1 MVFFERASIKSA
13 NKTTNQIRIKLAG
26 TLLNISAEDFDF
38 SNKADENLE
47 CQYSGDNIQIGFNSK
62 FLIEMLNNL
71 ESDMITLS
79 MSHPNRA
86 GIIRPLNEGSE
97 SKETI
102 TMLVMP
108 VMLNDND

>member
-1 MVFFERASIKSA
+1 M
-13 NKTTNQIRIKLAG
+13 
-26 TLLNISAEDFDF
+26 NISAEDFDF

-47 CQYSGDNIQIGFNSK
+47 CEYSGDDIQIGFNSK

-71 ESDMITLS
+71 DSETITLS

-86 GIIRPLNEGSE
+86 GIIRPINKKDSL
-97 SKETI
+97 KELI

-108 VMLNDND
+108 VMLND

>member
-1 MVFFERASIKSA
+1 MC
-13 NKTTNQIRIKLAG
+13 IRDS
-26 TLLNISAEDFDF
+26 ISAEDFDF

-47 CQYSGDNIQIGFNSK
+47 CQYSGDDIQIGFNSK

-71 ESDMITLS
+71 ESEMITLS

-86 GIIRPLNEGSE
+86 GIIRPLNDEGSKT
-97 SKETI
+97 SI

-108 VMLNDND
+108 VMLSD